1 MEELG
6 DEIKAQSLECC
17 GSNDVLSIATQMLEH
32 MECIVKLL
40 Q

>member
-1 MEELG
+1 MVELG
-6 DEIKAQSLECC
+6 DEIKEQSLEF
-17 GSNDVLSIATQMLEH
+17 SASSDILSIATQMLEH

>member
-1 MEELG
+1 MVELG
-6 DEIKAQSLECC
+6 DEIKGHLEC
-17 GSNDVLSIATQMLEH
+17 SASSDILSIATQMLEH